1 MIHERKR
8 KMNIKNVF
16 HGKAGSIITCI
27 LEIVVGV
34 LLLIDPVG
42 FTSGIIIG
50 AGVLMCLGG
59 LMSIVR
65 YFMLKPEV
73 AAQKQLLFKGLIA
86 LMAGA
91 VCITKYDWFIGAF
104 PLLTVLYA
112 IAMLV
117 LAAGKLQKMADL
129 KRMNAPCWYMPG
141 IAAALAA
148 VLAAIILIN
157 PFGAVT
163 AVWTFVA
170 ISLIAEAIV
179 EIITIAL

>member
-1 MIHERKR
+1 MKQF
-8 KMNIKNVF
+8 F
-16 HGKAGSIITCI
+16 HSKSGSLITCI
-27 LEIVVGV
+27 LEIVMGV
-34 LLLIDPVG
+34 LLLINPIG

-50 AGVLMCLGG
+50 AGVVLCLGG
-59 LMSIVR
+59 AVSIIR
-65 YFMLKPEV
+65 YFMMKPEP
-73 AAQKQLLFKGLIA
+73 AAQGQLLFKGLIS
-86 LMAGA
+86 LMGGA
-91 VCITKYDWFIGAF
+91 VCITKYDWFLTAF

-112 IAMLV
+112 IGMLI
-117 LAAGKLQKMADL
+117 LAAARLQRMADL
-129 KRMNAPCWYMPG
+129 RRMNAPRWYMPG

-157 PFGAVT
+157 PFGAVA